1 MVEEVTNTA
10 IIRSTDQP
18 NAEAA
23 WVKWTLIGSALVF
36 VLLLLVLPLVSV
48 FAEAFSRGFGPYFK
62 ALSDPSTLAAV
73 RITASLAAVVVPLN
87 CFFGVVAAWALTKFQ
102 FRARPLLL
110 TLIDLPFAVSPV
122 VVGVMLLVLFGAQ
135 GYFGLWLRDRDI
147 RVVFAFPGMALA
159 TLFVTFPFVARELI
173 PVMQQQGTEPEQAA
187 LTLGASGWRT
197 FWYVTLPSVKWG
209 VLYGVILSTARAM
222 GEFGAVYVVSR
233 PVPGE
238 IPLPLW
244 VDTLNSEHK
253 GQAAFAVSSL
263 LVFLALGTLV
273 VKTWLERQQHRAEN
287 ALPHSHTPTRLK

>member
-1 MVEEVTNTA
+1 MSPTPEHTTLLRSVHRASDES
-10 IIRSTDQP
+10 IWIRTSLIL
-18 NAEAA
+18 AA
-23 WVKWTLIGSALVF
+23 VGFVVLV
-36 VLLLLVLPLVSV
+36 LVLPLASV
-48 FAEAFSRGFGPYFK
+48 FAEAFRKGIRAYFD
-62 ALSDPSTLAAV
+62 ALRDPATLAAV

-87 CFFGVVAAWALTKFQ
+87 CVFGIVAAWALTKFQ
-102 FRARPLLL
+102 FRARTLVL
-110 TLIDLPFAVSPV
+110 TLIDLPFAISPV
-122 VVGVMLLVLFGAQ
+122 VVGVMLIVLFGAQ
-135 GYFGLWLRDRDI
+135 GYWGLWLRDHDLK
-147 RVVFAFPGMALA
+147 VVFAFPGMALA

-244 VDTLNSEHK
+244 VDTLHSEHK
-253 GQAAFAVSSL
+253 GQAAFAVASL
-263 LVFLALGTLV
+263 LVLVALVTLAL
-273 VKTWLERQQHRAEN
+273 KTWLERKQHRAEN
-287 ALPHSHTPTRLK
+287 VGQKLAPE